1 MTDIQT
7 LAIRTAGR
15 CNITDDAAEA
25 ALETYISQIE
35 VLEARNIDRDDISN
49 DDADFL
55 IESVAQAQR
64 AGDLGQAKLTALEE
78 LMPAVH
84 AAQDTLESMEQ
95 QRNTAIREALAAGA
109 RIKDVAGA
117 TGLSRQRIEQIKAQQ

>member
-1 MTDIQT
+1 MTDLTT

-15 CNITDDAAEA
+15 CNITDHAAES

-35 VLEARNIDRDDISN
+35 ALESRTIDRDDISD

-64 AGDLGQAKLTALEE
+64 AGDLGQAKLAALEE
-78 LMPAVH
+78 LMPDVH

>member
-1 MTDIQT
+1 MTDLTT

-15 CNITDDAAEA
+15 CNITDDAAES

-35 VLEARNIDRDDISN
+35 ALEARNIDRDDISD

-64 AGDLGQAKLTALEE
+64 SGDLGQTKLAALEE

>member
-1 MTDIQT
+1 MTDLTT

-15 CNITDDAAEA
+15 CNITDHAAET
-25 ALETYISQIE
+25 ALETYITQIE
-35 VLEARNIDRDDISN
+35 ALESRTIDRDDISD

-64 AGDLGQAKLTALEE
+64 AGDLGQTKLAALED

-95 QRNTAIREALAAGA
+95 QRNTAIREALGAGA
-109 RIKDVAGA
+109 RIKDVAST
-117 TGLSRQRIEQIKAQQ
+117 TGLSRQRIEQIKAQ

>member
-1 MTDIQT
+1 MTDLTT

-15 CNITDDAAEA
+15 CNITDHAAET

-35 VLEARNIDRDDISN
+35 ALESRTIDRDDISN

-64 AGDLGQAKLTALEE
+64 AGDLGQAKLAALEE

-95 QRNTAIREALAAGA
+95 QRNTAIREALGAGS

>member
-1 MTDIQT
+1 MTDLTT

-15 CNITDDAAEA
+15 CNITDHAAES
-25 ALETYISQIE
+25 ALETYITQIE
-35 VLEARNIDRDDISN
+35 ALEARNIDRDDISD

-64 AGDLGQAKLTALEE
+64 AGDLGQVKLAALEE

-109 RIKDVAGA
+109 RIKDVAEA
-117 TGLSRQRIEQIKAQQ
+117 TGLSRQRIEQIKAQ